1 MKKGIH
7 PENYRLVVFKDMSND
22 NMILTK
28 SCASTKETVV
38 YTDGKEYPVVKLE
51 ISNTSHPFFTGKLK
65 LVDTAGR
72 VDKFMN
78 KYKKYAKKAEDQ
90 ALADL
95 FLTIRTKE
103 EEHLET
109 INQLMQGTVP
119 MMSGGSQGGQSSQ
132 PGNGKATK
140 KSDSKTDEYLLKDA
154 LDTEKHVSSVYDTC
168 IFEFTDAGA
177 REALNHI
184 QKEEQEHGQ
193 MLYDYMVCHGMC
205 A

>member
-1 MKKGIH
+1 MAVFSSGHPKGEVMKTMK
-7 PENYRLVVFKDMSND
+7 
-22 NMILTK
+22 LTQ
-28 SCASTKETVV
+28 KESMLLQDLKTS
-38 YTDGKEYPVVKLE
+38 EE
-51 ISNTSHPFFTGKLK
+51 ICIE
-65 LVDTAGR
+65 
-72 VDKFMN
+72 
-78 KYKKYAKKAEDQ
+78 KYGQYAQKAEDQ

-119 MMSGGSQGGQSSQ
+119 MMSGGGQGGQSSQ

-193 MLYDYMVCHGMC
+193 MLYDYMSAHGMC